1 MTWDYSTLLGM
12 HEIVQMKPH
21 PRAPYDRVELSDF
34 CCFLVKT
41 RTTQHQCT
49 LDHLVLLSQSLLTG
63 LLIYLPNTIF
73 IITVGKSFRP
83 QSWLFKPFRC
93 FSAICLVLAT
103 RYPSV
108 VVQPFF
114 ICSILRKAYPWSL
127 SDMRKSVSVY
137 EMKDFKVLDLF
148 QPNDMW
154 SYMDL
159 PAFAGIAILGSS
171 IDVHFESFNL
181 K

>member
-1 MTWDYSTLLGM
+1 
-12 HEIVQMKPH
+12 
-21 PRAPYDRVELSDF
+21 
-34 CCFLVKT
+34 
-41 RTTQHQCT
+41 
-49 LDHLVLLSQSLLTG
+49 
-63 LLIYLPNTIF
+63 
-73 IITVGKSFRP
+73 
-83 QSWLFKPFRC
+83 
-93 FSAICLVLAT
+93 
-103 RYPSV
+103 
-108 VVQPFF
+108 
-114 ICSILRKAYPWSL
+114 
-127 SDMRKSVSVY
+127 MRKSVSVY